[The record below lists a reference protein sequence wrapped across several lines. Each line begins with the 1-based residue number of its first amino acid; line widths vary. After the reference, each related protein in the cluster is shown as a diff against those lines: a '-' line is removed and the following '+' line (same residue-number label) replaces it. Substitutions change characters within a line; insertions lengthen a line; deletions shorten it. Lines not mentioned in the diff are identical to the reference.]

1 MDSDLSLFGIILCIA
16 SYFSCCIIFPNH
28 LYLQNTYL
36 RGGSDLF
43 FLFTLFAFHLLVL
56 IALSSNLFN
65 DLKSERSRKYA
76 YFFQC
81 IANVRIAEF
90 KVARF

>member
-1 MDSDLSLFGIILCIA
+1 MLHLTSHIVLSSQTTFISRIL
-16 SYFSCCIIFPNH
+16 
-28 LYLQNTYL
+28 T

-43 FLFTLFAFHLLVL
+43 FLFPLFAFHLLVL

-81 IANVRIAEF
+81 IANDRIAEF